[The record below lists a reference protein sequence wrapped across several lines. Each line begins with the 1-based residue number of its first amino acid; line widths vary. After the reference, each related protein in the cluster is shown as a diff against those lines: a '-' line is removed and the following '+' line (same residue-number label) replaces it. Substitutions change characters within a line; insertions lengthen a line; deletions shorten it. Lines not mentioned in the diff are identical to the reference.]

1 MCESHAYLKKGDT
14 EELILS
20 EVSRIEPIE
29 GGYRLSGLFGDEVT
43 VKGRIADINLLR
55 HKILFEAEE

>member
-20 EVSRIEPIE
+20 EVSRIEPID

-55 HKILFEAEE
+55 HKILFESED